1 MKSKIRYLLLIAT
14 VLLAASLL
22 TGVYVYFG
30 NEKEAQAQSVVSYQT
45 ITLEDGTTPYT
56 ETTYSSAVLVGYYG
70 VVQIHA
76 YGEMT
81 LTDNFTVTPYFSNEP
96 VGCASIDATTGWFV
110 TREHVPYVNQSS
122 VIVGSSAWETTTV
135 TTTVTTG
142 AMTEGTLTVTMI
154 ASNTVMGREVDVLG
168 RCFRVKMEGPAN
180 FTPTVYIRLVN
191 RQ

>member
-45 ITLEDGTTPYT
+45 ITLEDGTDVYT

-70 VVQIHA
+70 LVQIHA

-81 LTDNFTVTPYFSNEP
+81 YTDNFTLTPYFSNEP
-96 VGCASIDATTGWFV
+96 VGCASVDATTGWFLAQ
-110 TREHVPYVNQSS
+110 EYVPYVNQSS
-122 VIVGSSAWETTTV
+122 VVVASGEETQTV

-142 AMTEGTLTVTMI
+142 AMTQGTLTVTMI
-154 ASNTVMGREVDVLG
+154 ASNTVMAREVSVLG
-168 RCFRVKMEGPAN
+168 RCFRVKMEGPAL
-180 FTPTVYIRLVN
+180 FTPTVHVRLVN